1 MAYVPL
7 EVVEVLAWGR
17 TVGAVALDPSS
28 GFYVF
33 EYDPAW
39 RRGGIEL
46 APTTMPTTSPRHV
59 FPALPPVTFHR
70 LPALLADAL
79 PDDFGNALTTAY
91 LVNEG
96 VDRGSITALDRLA
109 YLGNR
114 GTGALEFRP
123 ARGPRTRTPTAVLL
137 SELVTAARSAVTG
150 AFDTG
155 TGITEALAHLIAVGT
170 SAGGARAKAVISWNP
185 DTDEVRSGQLGAEP
199 GFQQWLVK
207 LDGVGSDRDLG
218 ESADYGR
225 IEYAYHR
232 MALAAG
238 ITMSECRLLHE
249 GGRAH
254 FMTRRFDRRPD
265 GAKVHMQTLCA
276 LAHLDFRQIGVHD
289 HAQLFDLIDRLDLGP
304 GARAEAF
311 RRMVFNVAAA
321 NCDDHTKNT
330 SFLLD
335 REGGWELSPAYDVT
349 HAHSPT
355 STWTAQHLMA
365 VNGCRIGVTG
375 DDLGVV
381 ADRFA
386 VPGSRAI
393 VAQVLKAVA
402 SWDELA
408 DEAGVGPA
416 VAHRVGRHIEQWSAP
431 LGPGRRPSAGAARRH
446 V

>member
-7 EVVEVLAWGR
+7 DVVEVLAWGR
-17 TVGAVALDPSS
+17 TVGAVALDPRS

-39 RRGGIEL
+39 RRGGVEL
-46 APTTMPTTSPRHV
+46 APTTMPTATARHV
-59 FPALPPVTFHR
+59 FPALPPITFHR

-96 VDRGSITALDRLA
+96 VDRGSITPLDRLA

-114 GTGALEFRP
+114 GTGALEFKP
-123 ARGPRTRTPTAVLL
+123 ARGPRTRKPTAVAL

-150 AFDTG
+150 GFGSGD
-155 TGITEALAHLIAVGT
+155 GITEALSHLIAVGT

-185 DTDEVRSGQLGAEP
+185 ETDEVRSGQLAADP

-207 LDGVGSDRDLG
+207 LDGVGPDLDLG

-225 IEYAYHR
+225 IEYAYSN
-232 MALAAG
+232 MAQAAG
-238 ITMSECRLLHE
+238 ITMTECRLLHE

-265 GAKVHMQTLCA
+265 GTKVHMQTLCA

-289 HAQLFDLIDRLDLGP
+289 YAELLDLIDRLDLGP
-304 GARAEAF
+304 DSRAEAF

-321 NCDDHTKNT
+321 NCDDHTKNV
-330 SFLLD
+330 SFLL
-335 REGGWELSPAYDVT
+335 EPGGRWELSPAYDMT

-365 VNGCRIGVTG
+365 VNGRRVDITG
-375 DDLGVV
+375 DDLSVV

-386 VPGSRAI
+386 VPGSRHI
-393 VAQVLKAVA
+393 VAHVLAAVD
-402 SWDELA
+402 SWSQFA
-408 DEAGVGPA
+408 RQAGVGGTA
-416 VAHRVGRHIEQWSAP
+416 ADGVGRNIEVWSKP
-431 LGPGRRPSAGAARRH
+431 LR
-446 V
+446 